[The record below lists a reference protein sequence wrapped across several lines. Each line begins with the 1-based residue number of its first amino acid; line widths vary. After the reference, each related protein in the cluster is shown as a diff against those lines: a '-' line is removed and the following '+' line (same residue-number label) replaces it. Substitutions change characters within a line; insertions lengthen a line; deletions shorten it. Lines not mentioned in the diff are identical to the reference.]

1 MSEEMSSDD
10 ELEAANEVGMS
21 LEEFI
26 EHVRV
31 KGRRGLHEEYAE
43 IKARA
48 ASGSFNHARSTIAE
62 QATLNCYKDLQG
74 LRDYNALTSTAPHPT
89 AFTAPQQIPV
99 QQQHQ
104 QPQQPQFIAPQHC
117 WKTPGAEN
125 APPGM

>member
-1 MSEEMSSDD
+1 M
-10 ELEAANEVGMS
+10 L
-21 LEEFI
+21 
-26 EHVRV
+26 
-31 KGRRGLHEEYAE
+31 
-43 IKARA
+43 RA
-48 ASGSFNHARSTIAE
+48 LVYTIYI
-62 QATLNCYKDLQG
+62 LNLKYVAKYNRNLQTIFF
-74 LRDYNALTSTAPHPT
+74 LSQTSTAPHPT

>member
-1 MSEEMSSDD
+1 MLRALVYTIYILNLKYVAKYNRNLQTKIYTSINLTDFF
-10 ELEAANEVGMS
+10 S
-21 LEEFI
+21 L
-26 EHVRV
+26 
-31 KGRRGLHEEYAE
+31 
-43 IKARA
+43 
-48 ASGSFNHARSTIAE
+48 S
-62 QATLNCYKDLQG
+62 Q
-74 LRDYNALTSTAPHPT
+74 TSTAPHPT

>member
-1 MSEEMSSDD
+1 MEIYSQ
-10 ELEAANEVGMS
+10 
-21 LEEFI
+21 FI
-26 EHVRV
+26 
-31 KGRRGLHEEYAE
+31 
-43 IKARA
+43 
-48 ASGSFNHARSTIAE
+48 
-62 QATLNCYKDLQG
+62 DLTDFFPLQ
-74 LRDYNALTSTAPHPT
+74 TSTAPHPT